1 MRKYLGV
8 KFYVVLIW
16 IVRCLCREGRK
27 LIMNGRNER
36 MRIKMIVGN
45 KY

>member
-8 KFYVVLIW
+8 KFYAVSTW
-16 IVRCLCREGRK
+16 TVRCSCREGRK
-27 LIMNGRNER
+27 VIMNGRNER
-36 MRIKMIVGN
+36 MRTKMIVGN